1 MPLPENYPA
10 GLQRHLQHFA
20 SLLTVCPQ
28 PTTNDTA
35 PSPTTLPGALAGPS
49 LQDFFP
55 GLVVLSTLAALP
67 DWKLASTP
75 YEADDGLWV
84 ATLDISD
91 PESREPVF
99 RLTASYGDD
108 KSQRTL
114 QYQSAPYEAGQPVEL
129 LGKAFPNRGVLTG
142 WLTACVE
149 RVVAQTRAEVAQTR
163 TEEAK
168 SDRPR
173 LSLLSTV
180 EAGQMAAI
188 AQTMMRVVSLEF
200 TRWAAALERYR
211 YIQNQLDGLVEY
223 IPDVADAYAAAGRG
237 KEAAESH
244 LSELAK
250 ALTQIKVA
258 DRILYWDYNGNNASV
273 LQYAG

>member
-1 MPLPENYPA
+1 MASPEKYPA

-20 SLLTVCPQ
+20 SLLITCPQ
-28 PTTNDTA
+28 PTTDDTA
-35 PSPTTLPGALAGPS
+35 VTSGALAGPS

-75 YEADDGLWV
+75 YESGDGLWV
-84 ATLDISD
+84 ATLNISD

-99 RLTASYGDD
+99 RLTASYGDN

-114 QYQSAPYEAGQPVEL
+114 QYQSAPYEVGQPVEL

-149 RVVAQTRAEVAQTR
+149 RVVAQTRAE
-163 TEEAK
+163 EAK

-173 LSLLSTV
+173 LTLLSTV

-188 AQTMMRVVSLEF
+188 AQTMMCVVSPEF
-200 TRWAAALERYR
+200 TRWSAALERYR

-237 KEAAESH
+237 KEAAERH

-250 ALTQIKVA
+250 TLTQIKVA
-258 DRILYWDYNGNNASV
+258 DEILYWGYDGNSASV
-273 LQYAG
+273 PRHAG

>member
-1 MPLPENYPA
+1 MSLPENYPA

-20 SLLTVCPQ
+20 SLLITCPQ
-28 PTTNDTA
+28 PTTDDTA
-35 PSPTTLPGALAGPS
+35 VTSGALAGPS
-49 LQDFFP
+49 LQDLFP

-75 YEADDGLWV
+75 YEAGDGLWV

-114 QYQSAPYEAGQPVEL
+114 LYQSAPYEAGQPVEL
-129 LGKAFPNRGVLTG
+129 LGAVFPNRGVLTG

-149 RVVAQTRAEVAQTR
+149 RVVAQTRAE
-163 TEEAK
+163 EAND
-168 SDRPR
+168 DRPR
-173 LSLLSTV
+173 LTLLSTV

-188 AQTMMRVVSLEF
+188 AQTMMRVVSPEF
-200 TRWAAALERYR
+200 TRWSAALERYR

-223 IPDVADAYAAAGRG
+223 IPDVADAHAVAGRG

-258 DRILYWDYNGNNASV
+258 DRILYWGYAGYVASV

>member
-1 MPLPENYPA
+1 MALPEKYPA

-20 SLLTVCPQ
+20 SLLITCPQ
-28 PTTNDTA
+28 PTTDDTA
-35 PSPTTLPGALAGPS
+35 VTSGALAGPS

-75 YEADDGLWV
+75 YESGDGLWV

-114 QYQSAPYEAGQPVEL
+114 QYQSAPYEVGQPVEL

-149 RVVAQTRAEVAQTR
+149 RVVAQTRAEVAQIR

-173 LSLLSTV
+173 LTLLSTV

-188 AQTMMRVVSLEF
+188 AQTMMRVVSPEF
-200 TRWAAALERYR
+200 TRWSAALERYR

-237 KEAAESH
+237 KEAAERH

-250 ALTQIKVA
+250 TLTQIKVA
-258 DRILYWDYNGNNASV
+258 DEILYWGYDGNSASV
-273 LQYAG
+273 PRHAG

>member
-1 MPLPENYPA
+1 MSLPENYSA
-10 GLQRHLQHFA
+10 GLQRHLQHFTA
-20 SLLTVCPQ
+20 LLRTCPQ
-28 PTTNDTA
+28 PTTDDTA
-35 PSPTTLPGALAGPS
+35 AALPGALAGPS

-75 YEADDGLWV
+75 YESGDGLWV

-91 PESREPVF
+91 PESRESVF

-114 QYQSAPYEAGQPVEL
+114 QYQTAPHEADQPIEL
-129 LGKAFPNRGVLTG
+129 LGVAFPNRGVLTG

-149 RVVAQTRAEVAQTR
+149 RVVVQTR

-188 AQTMMRVVSLEF
+188 AQTMMRVVSPEF

-223 IPDVADAYAAAGRG
+223 IPDVADAHAAAGRG
-237 KEAAESH
+237 KEAVESH
-244 LSELAK
+244 LSALAK
-250 ALTQIKVA
+250 TLTQIKVA
-258 DRILYWDYNGNNASV
+258 DEILYWGYDGNSASV
-273 LQYAG
+273 PRHAG